1 MAARWLWPAP
11 LEGGARML
19 ALVALAQFVERLHRE
34 TGRWAWEIIFQ
45 VAHYNLMAGH
55 IGYDKTL
62 ESIMSV

>member
-1 MAARWLWPAP
+1 M
-11 LEGGARML
+11 EGGARML

-55 IGYDKTL
+55 MGYDKTL